1 MGPELQALL
10 RVQRLDGRLALLQR
24 ELELRP
30 KMHSE
35 KKERLAD
42 IESKRG
48 EILEYQKEVQ
58 RRIDRVELE
67 GKSIDEKIADNQGKL
82 GNASSNTEYQGF
94 QAQIARYE
102 EERGTVD
109 EQLLE
114 VWDEMEQAKD
124 LEKQADAAIA
134 EQRSIVEEEHVE
146 LEKELASIRE
156 EAKGLIT
163 DRDAKR
169 AEIDGEIL
177 ETYDSLFARYQERSI
192 VPVEGGICG
201 GCNMGLN
208 PQTKADLV
216 GDALVHC
223 NNCRRLLYPA

>member
-1 MGPELQALL
+1 MGPELQSLL
-10 RVQRLDGRLALLQR
+10 RVQRLDGRLALLER

-42 IESKRG
+42 LESKRG
-48 EILEYQKEVQ
+48 EILDYQKEVQ

-67 GKSIDEKIADNQGKL
+67 GKAIDEKISDNQAKL

-94 QAQIARYE
+94 QAQIARLE
-102 EERGTVD
+102 EERGEVD

-114 VWDEMEQAKD
+114 VWDEIEQAKA
-124 LEKQADAAIA
+124 LEKQADAAIS
-134 EQRSIVEEEHVE
+134 EQRTIVEEESVE

-156 EAKGLIT
+156 EAKTILA

-169 AEIDGEIL
+169 AEIPGETL
-177 ETYDSLFARYQERSI
+177 EEYDSLFVRYKERSI

-201 GCNMGLN
+201 GCNMALN
-208 PQTKADLV
+208 PQTKADLA
-216 GDALVHC
+216 GSGLVHC